1 MAGQPSESQWHDLF
15 VRMYPADLN
24 PADWAFIIC
33 HCKTAG
39 LDTEDTAFMAA
50 IDDMTDRVGMCLLT
64 PDSVVSRAYS
74 TYFETPKL
82 QRTYSQFEMLVK
94 SILANSRQYR
104 KSFGSTSEASGL
116 VLLEIAAMLDAR
128 NNSTINVNSIK
139 NLLATRLNMEGWK
152 RFKQFASC
160 ISEVISPTAISKG
173 EAPISL
179 YQKARLAL
187 GMKSSYRPLHI
198 ARVLAVLMNNY
209 PEFLNNLF
217 GVDEKLL
224 QVFQT
229 RLPLRL
235 AAVAACQCAKVPRTA
250 SVYAFLSAV
259 ADDRL
264 GFLQLA
270 AGLSSAEIDFC
281 KHYFYFGPNRIVE
294 STTPTGLFKNAF
306 ATYRLPHMTALG
318 Q

>member
-1 MAGQPSESQWHDLF
+1 
-15 VRMYPADLN
+15 MYPADLN

-33 HCKTAG
+33 HCENAG
-39 LDTEDTAFMAA
+39 LDAEDTAFMAA

-64 PDSVVSRAYS
+64 SNSVVSNAYS
-74 TYFETPKL
+74 SYFGTPKL
-82 QRTYSQFEMLVK
+82 QRTYSQFKMLVEC
-94 SILANSRQYR
+94 ILANSRQYR
-104 KSFGSTSEASGL
+104 KTIGSTSEASGL
-116 VLLEIAAMLDAR
+116 VVLEIAAMLDAG
-128 NNSTINVNSIK
+128 NNSTINVNSIS
-139 NLLATRLNMEGWK
+139 NVLAARLNEEGWK

-160 ISEVISPTAISKG
+160 ISEVISPTAISIG

-179 YQKARLAL
+179 YRKARLAL

-198 ARVLAVLMNNY
+198 ARVLAVLLGNY
-209 PEFLNNLF
+209 PEFLNKLF
-217 GVDEKLL
+217 GVDETLL
-224 QVFQT
+224 QVFEA
-229 RLPLRL
+229 RLPVRL
-235 AAVAACQCAKVPRTA
+235 AAVAACQCDKVPRTA

-281 KHYFYFGPNRIVE
+281 RHYFYFGPNRIVE

-306 ATYRLPHMTALG
+306 ATYRLPHMIT
-318 Q
+318 

>member
-1 MAGQPSESQWHDLF
+1 
-15 VRMYPADLN
+15 MYPADLN

-33 HCKTAG
+33 HCENAG
-39 LDTEDTAFMAA
+39 LDAEDTAFMAA

-64 PDSVVSRAYS
+64 SNSVVSNAYS
-74 TYFETPKL
+74 SYFGTPKL
-82 QRTYSQFEMLVK
+82 QRTYSQFKMLVEC
-94 SILANSRQYR
+94 ILANSRQYR
-104 KSFGSTSEASGL
+104 KTIGSTSEASGL
-116 VLLEIAAMLDAR
+116 VVLEIAAMLDAR
-128 NNSTINVNSIK
+128 NNSTINVNSIS
-139 NLLATRLNMEGWK
+139 NVLAARLNEEGWK

-160 ISEVISPTAISKG
+160 ISEVISPTAISIG

-179 YQKARLAL
+179 YRKARLAL

-198 ARVLAVLMNNY
+198 ARVLAVLLGNY
-209 PEFLNNLF
+209 PEFLNKLF
-217 GVDEKLL
+217 GVDETIL
-224 QVFQT
+224 QVFEA
-229 RLPLRL
+229 RLPVRL
-235 AAVAACQCAKVPRTA
+235 AAVAACQCDKVPRTA

-294 STTPTGLFKNAF
+294 STTPTGLFENAF
-306 ATYRLPHMTALG
+306 AKHRLPHMII
-318 Q
+318 

>member
-1 MAGQPSESQWHDLF
+1 
-15 VRMYPADLN
+15 MYPADLN

-33 HCKTAG
+33 HCENAG
-39 LDTEDTAFMAA
+39 LDAEDTAFMAA

-64 PDSVVSRAYS
+64 SNSVVSNAYS
-74 TYFETPKL
+74 SYFGTPKL
-82 QRTYSQFEMLVK
+82 QRTYSQFKMLVEC
-94 SILANSRQYR
+94 ILANSRQYR
-104 KSFGSTSEASGL
+104 KTIGSTSKASGL
-116 VLLEIAAMLDAR
+116 VVLEIAAMLDAR
-128 NNSTINVNSIK
+128 NNSTINVNSIS
-139 NLLATRLNMEGWK
+139 NVLAARLNEEGWK

-160 ISEVISPTAISKG
+160 ISEVISPTAISIG

-179 YQKARLAL
+179 YRKARLAL

-198 ARVLAVLMNNY
+198 ARVLAVLLGNY
-209 PEFLNNLF
+209 PEFLNKLF
-217 GVDEKLL
+217 GVDETLL
-224 QVFQT
+224 QVFEA
-229 RLPLRL
+229 RLPVRL
-235 AAVAACQCAKVPRTA
+235 AAVAACQCDKVPRTA

-281 KHYFYFGPNRIVE
+281 RHYFYFGPNRIVE

-306 ATYRLPHMTALG
+306 ATYRLPHMIT
-318 Q
+318 

>member
-1 MAGQPSESQWHDLF
+1 
-15 VRMYPADLN
+15 MYPADLN

-33 HCKTAG
+33 HCENAG
-39 LDTEDTAFMAA
+39 LDAEDTAFMAA

-64 PDSVVSRAYS
+64 SNSVVSNAYS
-74 TYFETPKL
+74 SYFGTPKL
-82 QRTYSQFEMLVK
+82 QRTYSQFKMLVEC
-94 SILANSRQYR
+94 ILANSRQYR
-104 KSFGSTSEASGL
+104 KTIGSTSEASGL
-116 VLLEIAAMLDAR
+116 VVLEIAAMLDAG
-128 NNSTINVNSIK
+128 NNSTINVNSIS
-139 NLLATRLNMEGWK
+139 NVLAARLNEEGWK

-160 ISEVISPTAISKG
+160 ISEVISPTAISIG

-179 YQKARLAL
+179 YRKARLAL

-198 ARVLAVLMNNY
+198 ARVLAVLLGNY
-209 PEFLNNLF
+209 PEFLNKLF
-217 GVDEKLL
+217 GVDETLL
-224 QVFQT
+224 QVFEA
-229 RLPLRL
+229 RLPVRL
-235 AAVAACQCAKVPRTA
+235 AAVAACQCDKVPRTA

-281 KHYFYFGPNRIVE
+281 RHYFYFGPNRIVE

-306 ATYRLPHMTALG
+306 AKYRLPHMII
-318 Q
+318 